1 MSSVTKPKPIDART
15 LLETAELSKTAGNTT
30 LTVEPDR
37 IVIIRKE
44 RTGTSKVPFSRAEW
58 DQLVRW
64 YVGGK

>member
-30 LTVEPDR
+30 LAVEPDR